1 MESYMLSKT
10 ITLNNGIKMPII
22 GSGTWPLLGNE
33 CTRTVTTAIEQGFR
47 LIDTAAKYSNEQAVG
62 KGIKQSKV
70 AREELFITSKLR
82 GSAHGYQNTIKAF
95 QQTLRDLQLEYLD
108 LYLIHWPLPSKDLYV
123 ETWKAIATLYNQGLI
138 RAIGVSNFKI
148 AHLGRIIDETGVI
161 PAVDQI
167 QLSPYLPQEE
177 TRLWL
182 AKYNIVCQAWS
193 PLGRGTDLLNTSVI
207 TKIAAKHNK
216 TPAQVVLRWHIQL
229 GNSIIPKSS
238 NPKRIQENLNLFD
251 FELDKED
258 MVLISTLDRHIKP
271 KQDPD
276 TYMEE

>member
-1 MESYMLSKT
+1 MLSKT
-10 ITLNNGIKMPII
+10 ITLNNGVKMPTI

-33 CTRTVTTAIEQGFR
+33 CTQTVTTAIKQGFR
-47 LIDTAAKYSNEQAVG
+47 LIDTAAKYGNEQAVG
-62 KGIKQSKV
+62 KGIKQSKI

-82 GSAHGYQNTIKAF
+82 GSAHGYQKTIDAF
-95 QQTLRDLQLEYLD
+95 YQTLKDLQLDYLD
-108 LYLIHWPLPSKDLYV
+108 LYLIHWPLPSQNLYV
-123 ETWKAIATLYNQGLI
+123 ETWKAFVTLYNKGLI
-138 RAIGVSNFKI
+138 KAIGVSNFKI
-148 AHLGRIIDETGVI
+148 AHLSRIIDETGVI

-216 TPAQVVLRWHIQL
+216 TPGQIVLRWHLQL

-238 NPKRIQENLNLFD
+238 HPKRMQENLNIFD
-251 FELDKED
+251 FELDRED
-258 MVLISTLDRHIKP
+258 MVLISTLDKHIKP

-276 TYMEE
+276 TYTEE

>member
-1 MESYMLSKT
+1 MLSKT
-10 ITLNNGIKMPII
+10 ITLNNGVKMPTI

-33 CTRTVTTAIEQGFR
+33 CTQTVTTAIKQGFR
-47 LIDTAAKYSNEQAVG
+47 LIDTAAKYGNEQAVG

-82 GSAHGYQNTIKAF
+82 GSAHGYQKTIDAF
-95 QQTLRDLQLEYLD
+95 YQTLKDLQLDYLD
-108 LYLIHWPLPSKDLYV
+108 LYLIHWPLPSQNLYV
-123 ETWKAIATLYNQGLI
+123 ETWKAFVTLYNKGLI
-138 RAIGVSNFKI
+138 KAIGVSNFKI
-148 AHLGRIIDETGVI
+148 AHLSRIIDETGII

-216 TPAQVVLRWHIQL
+216 TPGQIVLRWHLQL

-238 NPKRIQENLNLFD
+238 HPKRMQENLNIFD
-251 FELDKED
+251 FELDRED
-258 MVLISTLDRHIKP
+258 MVLISTLDKHIKP

-276 TYMEE
+276 TYTEE

>member
-1 MESYMLSKT
+1 MLSKT
-10 ITLNNGIKMPII
+10 ITLNNGVKMPTI

-33 CTRTVTTAIEQGFR
+33 CTQTVTTAIEQGFR
-47 LIDTAAKYSNEQAVG
+47 LIDTAAKYGNEQAVG

-70 AREELFITSKLR
+70 TREELFITSKLR
-82 GSAHGYQNTIKAF
+82 GNAHGYQKTIDAF
-95 QQTLRDLQLEYLD
+95 YQTLKDIQLDYLD
-108 LYLIHWPLPSKDLYV
+108 LYLIHWPLPSQNLYV
-123 ETWKAIATLYNQGLI
+123 ETWKAFVTLYNKGLI
-138 RAIGVSNFKI
+138 KAIGVSNFKI
-148 AHLGRIIDETGVI
+148 AHLSRIIDETGVI

-167 QLSPYLPQEE
+167 QLSPYLPQKE

-216 TPAQVVLRWHIQL
+216 TPGQIVLRWHLQH

-238 NPKRIQENLNLFD
+238 HPKRMQENLNIFD
-251 FELDKED
+251 FELDRED
-258 MVLISTLDRHIKP
+258 MVLISTLDKHIKP

-276 TYMEE
+276 TYTEE

>member
-1 MESYMLSKT
+1 MLSKT